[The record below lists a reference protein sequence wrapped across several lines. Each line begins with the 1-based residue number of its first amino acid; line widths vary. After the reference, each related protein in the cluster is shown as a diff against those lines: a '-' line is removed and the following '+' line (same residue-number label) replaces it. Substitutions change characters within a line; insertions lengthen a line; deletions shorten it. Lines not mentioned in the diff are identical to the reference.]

1 MATILVIYGDL
12 VWLLNLLMD
21 FLIIQL
27 TGLILKR
34 NVSIFRSFLGAFI
47 GSIVVLLTFTPYAY
61 VVSSPFMKILLSFFI
76 VFFSFGKQRMITFL
90 QCISIFYFS
99 TFLLGG
105 ALLGLHYLF
114 QSDSNNLS
122 KSSFYG
128 DPLSWYFVLGMIPIV
143 ILFARKSINQIAFTK
158 WKLNEMYEM
167 EIVWRNTT
175 IHTKGLMD
183 SGNSL
188 HEPLSRKPVIIL
200 DCSTKDFGLPGEL
213 VKLVRDSESTLQGKE
228 SLDVLSFFQAS
239 FVPYKSIGQSNQLLV
254 AIKPTV
260 VRLKINGKWYST
272 KSVLLGL
279 SHVTLSSD
287 NLYECILHPKMMQG
301 TINEIA

>member
-27 TGLILKR
+27 TGLVLKR
-34 NVSIFRSFLGAFI
+34 NVSIFRSLIGAFL

-61 VVSSPFMKILLSFFI
+61 VVGSPFMKILLSFFI
-76 VFFSFGKQRMITFL
+76 VFSAFGRQRIITFL
-90 QCISIFYFS
+90 QIISIFYFS

-114 QSDSNNLS
+114 NANSNNLT

-128 DPLSWYFVLGMIPIV
+128 DPVSWYFVLGMIPIV
-143 ILFARKSINQIAFTK
+143 IFYARKSIHQIAFTK

-175 IHTKGLMD
+175 IKVRGLMD

-200 DCSTKDFGLPGEL
+200 DCSTNDFGLPTEL
-213 VKLVRDSESTLQGKE
+213 VNLVRDSENTLQNKD
-228 SLDVLSFFQAS
+228 SLDVLSFFHAS

-254 AIKPTV
+254 AIKPTL

>member
-1 MATILVIYGDL
+1 LVIYGDL

-27 TGLILKR
+27 TGLVLKR
-34 NVSIFRSFLGAFI
+34 NVSIFRSLIGAFL

-61 VVSSPFMKILLSFFI
+61 VVGSPFMKILLSFFI
-76 VFFSFGKQRMITFL
+76 VFSAFGRQRIITFL
-90 QCISIFYFS
+90 QIISIFYFS

-114 QSDSNNLS
+114 NANSNNLT

-128 DPLSWYFVLGMIPIV
+128 DPVSWYFVLGMIPIV
-143 ILFARKSINQIAFTK
+143 IFYARKSIHQIAFTK

-175 IHTKGLMD
+175 IKVRGLMD

-200 DCSTKDFGLPGEL
+200 DCSTNDFGLPTEL
-213 VKLVRDSESTLQGKE
+213 VNLVRDSENTLQNKD
-228 SLDVLSFFQAS
+228 SLDVLSFFHAS

-254 AIKPTV
+254 AIKPTL

>member
-1 MATILVIYGDL
+1 MVIYGDL

-34 NVSIFRSFLGAFI
+34 NVSILRSFGGAFL

-61 VVSSPFMKILLSFFI
+61 VVNSPFMKILLSFFI
-76 VFFSFGKQRMITFL
+76 VIFAFGRQRIITFL
-90 QCISIFYFS
+90 QILSIFYFS

-114 QSDSNNLS
+114 NTNSTNLS
-122 KSSFYG
+122 KTSFYG
-128 DPLSWYFVLGMIPIV
+128 DPISWYFVIGMIPIV
-143 ILFARKSINQIAFTK
+143 LFFAKKTINQIAFTK

-167 EIVWRNTT
+167 EILWRNST
-175 IHTKGLMD
+175 IRVKGLMD

-200 DCSTKDFGLPGEL
+200 DCSINNYGFPQEL
-213 VKLVRDSESTLQGKE
+213 IKLVRDSENTLHNKD
-228 SLDVLSFFQAS
+228 SLDILSFFQAS
-239 FVPYKSIGQSNQLLV
+239 FVPYKSIGQANQFLV
-254 AIKPTV
+254 AIKPTL

-279 SHVTLSSD
+279 SHINLSSD
-287 NLYECILHPKMMQG
+287 RLYECILHPKMMEG
-301 TINEIA
+301 TKNEIA

>member
-1 MATILVIYGDL
+1 MATNLVIYGDL

-27 TGLILKR
+27 TGLVLKR
-34 NVSIFRSFLGAFI
+34 NVSIFRSLIGAFL

-61 VVSSPFMKILLSFFI
+61 VVGSPFMKILLSFFI
-76 VFFSFGKQRMITFL
+76 VFSAFGRQRIITFL
-90 QCISIFYFS
+90 QIISIFYFS

-114 QSDSNNLS
+114 NANSNNLT

-128 DPLSWYFVLGMIPIV
+128 DPVSWYFVLGMIPIV
-143 ILFARKSINQIAFTK
+143 IFYARKSIHQIAFTK

-175 IHTKGLMD
+175 IKVRGLMD

-200 DCSTKDFGLPGEL
+200 DCSTNDFGLPTEL
-213 VKLVRDSESTLQGKE
+213 VNLVRDSENTLQNKD
-228 SLDVLSFFQAS
+228 SLDVLSFFHAS

-254 AIKPTV
+254 AIKPTL

>member
-1 MATILVIYGDL
+1 MVIYGDL

-34 NVSIFRSFLGAFI
+34 NVSILRSLLGALL
-47 GSIVVLLTFTPYAY
+47 GSIVVLMTFTPYAY
-61 VVSSPFMKILLSFFI
+61 VFGSPFMKILLSFFI
-76 VFFSFGKQRMITFL
+76 VFFAFGRQRIITFL
-90 QCISIFYFS
+90 QLLSIFYFS
-99 TFLLGG
+99 TFILGG

-114 QSDSNNLS
+114 ATNESNLTN
-122 KSSFYG
+122 SSFYG
-128 DPLSWYFVLGMIPIV
+128 DPVSWYFVIGMLPIV
-143 ILFARKSINQIAFTK
+143 IFYARKSINQISFTK

-167 EIVWRNTT
+167 EIVWRNTS
-175 IHTKGLMD
+175 IKIRGLMD

-200 DCSTKDFGLPGEL
+200 DCSTSDYGLPIEL
-213 VKLVRDSESTLQGKE
+213 VKLVRDSENTLHNTE
-228 SLDVLSFFQAS
+228 ALDVLSFFQGTYI
-239 FVPYKSIGQSNQLLV
+239 PYKSIGQSNQFLV

-260 VRLKINGKWYST
+260 VKLKINGKWYSSS
-272 KSVLLGL
+272 SVLVGL